1 MYPRVGQAL
10 DGVRCIRMLNGMILL
25 SYKMVSVA
33 GAYVQVLTFDFT
45 ELASANSVR
54 DTLRVRLSGERW
66 HRSSNQESTVERPSE
81 MFSLP

>member
-10 DGVRCIRMLNGMILL
+10 DGVRCIRTLNGMILL

-45 ELASANSVR
+45 ELASANSAC
-54 DTLRVRLSGERW
+54 DTLRVRLSGEQW
-66 HRSSNQESTVERPSE
+66 QQSSTVERPSE